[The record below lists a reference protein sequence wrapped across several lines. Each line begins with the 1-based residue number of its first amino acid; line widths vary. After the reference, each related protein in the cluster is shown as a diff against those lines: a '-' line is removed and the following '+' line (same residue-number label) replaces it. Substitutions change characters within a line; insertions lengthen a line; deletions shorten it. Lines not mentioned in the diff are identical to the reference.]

1 MLADSPHLYLTGYR
15 GTGKSTVSKL
25 LGEALSL
32 PVWDSDREI
41 ETRSNSTIKAI
52 FEQRGEAAFRDL
64 EETVVRD
71 LSSGE
76 TAIIAL
82 GGGAIL
88 RKSTRETI
96 LETGLC
102 VWLTA
107 SPHTLSKRIQSDSG
121 SHDTRPALTTE
132 QSVLREIENV
142 LNARLPLYQQAS
154 DFEISTESAGCD
166 TLAQQIA
173 DWYRTQSWSRR

>member
-1 MLADSPHLYLTGYR
+1 MSADSPHLYLTGYR
-15 GTGKSTVSKL
+15 GTGKSTVAKL
-25 LGEALSL
+25 LGNALSL

-52 FEQRGEAAFRDL
+52 FERHGETAFRDL
-64 EETVVRD
+64 EEAVVRD

-88 RKSTRETI
+88 RECTRKTI

-102 VWLTA
+102 VWLIA
-107 SPHTLSKRIQSDSG
+107 SPRTLLKRIRSDAG
-121 SHDTRPALTTE
+121 SLDTRPALTTE
-132 QSVLREIENV
+132 QSDLREIETL
-142 LNARLPLYQQAS
+142 LNARVPLYQQAS
-154 DFEISTESAGCD
+154 DFEISTESADCD
-166 TLAQQIA
+166 ALAPQIA
-173 DWYRTQSWSRR
+173 AWYRTQSQSR

>member
-1 MLADSPHLYLTGYR
+1 MSADSPHLFLTGYR
-15 GTGKSTVSKL
+15 GTGKSTVAKL
-25 LGEALSL
+25 LGNALSL

-52 FEQRGEAAFRDL
+52 FERHGETAFRDL
-64 EETVVRD
+64 EEAVVRD

-88 RKSTRETI
+88 RESTRKTI

-102 VWLTA
+102 VWLIA
-107 SPHTLSKRIQSDSG
+107 SPRTLLKRIRSDAG
-121 SHDTRPALTTE
+121 SRDTRPALTTE
-132 QSVLREIENV
+132 QSDLREIETL
-142 LNARLPLYQQAS
+142 LNARVPLYQQAS
-154 DFEISTESAGCD
+154 DFEISTESADCD
-166 TLAQQIA
+166 ALAPQIA
-173 DWYRTQSWSRR
+173 AWYRTQSQSR

>member
-1 MLADSPHLYLTGYR
+1 MPANSPHLYLTGYR
-15 GTGKSTVSKL
+15 GTGKSTVAKL
-25 LGEALSL
+25 LGDALSL

-64 EETVVRD
+64 EEMVVRD

-166 TLAQQIA
+166 TLSQQIA
-173 DWYRTQSWSRR
+173 DWYRTQSSSRR

>member
-1 MLADSPHLYLTGYR
+1 MPADSPHLYLTGYR

-132 QSVLREIENV
+132 HSVLREIENV

-154 DFEISTESAGCD
+154 NFEISTESAGCD

-173 DWYRTQSWSRR
+173 DWYRTQRWSRR